1 LRPAETV
8 ILNGERRQ
16 FFVQND
22 DGERP
27 GNARLFSARKFH
39 ERIAEESMTRISPVS
54 GPGSYAAFGVGLAHG
69 SSPSLSSCALAAS
82 EEPPGDTRSDRSEV
96 GLMNGESND
105 TEAPPISGERGE
117 APDVLLLPAELS
129 VIVDGVRVA
138 LTRTQFS
145 IFCYFHENSG
155 RWVTPNELIR
165 HVLGTHH
172 QPDTSL
178 VRVHVHAIRRRL
190 GQGAVWLESDP
201 RRVRGYRWCGQALA
215 RREVS

>member
-1 LRPAETV
+1 MTRSPRVSGSGSCSEFGASAAETSPPP
-8 ILNGERRQ
+8 LNPCLLEG
-16 FFVQND
+16 
-22 DGERP
+22 
-27 GNARLFSARKFH
+27 
-39 ERIAEESMTRISPVS
+39 
-54 GPGSYAAFGVGLAHG
+54 
-69 SSPSLSSCALAAS
+69 AS
-82 EEPPGDTRSDRSEV
+82 DAPLGDTRSDRSDS
-96 GLMNGESND
+96 GLMNSESED
-105 TEAPPISGERGE
+105 TEPPTSGDRGA

-129 VIVDGVRVA
+129 VVVDGARVA

-145 IFCYFHENSG
+145 IFTYFFENAG

-201 RRVRGYRWCGQALA
+201 RRVRGYRWGGPALA
-215 RREVS
+215 QGDVS

>member
-1 LRPAETV
+1 
-8 ILNGERRQ
+8 
-16 FFVQND
+16 
-22 DGERP
+22 
-27 GNARLFSARKFH
+27 
-39 ERIAEESMTRISPVS
+39 MTRISRVRGPSAYAPV
-54 GPGSYAAFGVGLAHG
+54 GAYLAQT
-69 SSPSLSSCALAAS
+69 SPPSLGPCVLGAS
-82 EEPPGDTRSDRSEV
+82 EHPLGDTRSDRSDV
-96 GLMNGESND
+96 GLMTSESDD
-105 TEAPPISGERGE
+105 TEPPMSGERGE

-129 VIVDGVRVA
+129 VIVDGARVA

-145 IFCYFHENSG
+145 IFSYFYENAG

-201 RRVRGYRWCGQALA
+201 RRVRGYRWNGPGLVPSEV
-215 RREVS
+215 EVS

>member
-1 LRPAETV
+1 
-8 ILNGERRQ
+8 
-16 FFVQND
+16 
-22 DGERP
+22 
-27 GNARLFSARKFH
+27 
-39 ERIAEESMTRISPVS
+39 M
-54 GPGSYAAFGVGLAHG
+54 
-69 SSPSLSSCALAAS
+69 
-82 EEPPGDTRSDRSEV
+82 
-96 GLMNGESND
+96 
-105 TEAPPISGERGE
+105 SGERGD

-129 VIVDGVRVA
+129 VVVDGARVA

-145 IFCYFHENSG
+145 IFSYFHENAG

-201 RRVRGYRWCGQALA
+201 RRVRGYRWIAPGIAHS
-215 RREVS
+215 EVS